1 MALDDY
7 CNKFSVEA
15 GIKAGLIF
23 PEDKKSQR
31 TLPHIENAIFSIIQ
45 EALNNAKK
53 HSKAKNI
60 MVRFIF
66 TDDKIKV
73 EIRDDGVGF
82 DVSAVT
88 SKYESRR
95 SLGLVSMQERAELLG
110 GKVEINS
117 TAGGGTKIL
126 VKLPL
131 EKENNL

>member
-1 MALDDY
+1 M
-7 CNKFSVEA
+7 
-15 GIKAGLIF
+15 
-23 PEDKKSQR
+23 
-31 TLPHIENAIFSIIQ
+31 PHIENAIFSIIQ

-95 SLGLVSMQERAELLG
+95 SLGLVSMQERANLIGGELTLTSEKG
-110 GKVEINS
+110 Q
-117 TAGGGTKIL
+117 GTKINMSI
-126 VKLPL
+126 PL
-131 EKENNL
+131 ENAITN